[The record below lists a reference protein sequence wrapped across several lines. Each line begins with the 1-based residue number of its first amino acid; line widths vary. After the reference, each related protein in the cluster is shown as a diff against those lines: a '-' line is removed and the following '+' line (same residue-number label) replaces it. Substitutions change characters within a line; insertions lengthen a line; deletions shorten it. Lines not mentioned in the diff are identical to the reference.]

1 MLTVRKIDD
10 KDLEIL
16 REISIKTFTETFA
29 DVNSEEDMQQYI
41 SESLNEEKLLSEIQ
55 NQNSEFYFAEDKGK
69 ILGYL
74 KLNFRDAQ
82 TESFPHDYI
91 EIERIYVIKEFLGKK
106 VGKILFDKVIERACE
121 INADGIWLGVWEKN
135 ERAIAFYEKN
145 GFEIVGKHDFVL
157 GEDLQ
162 TDLLMRRKI

>member
-82 TESFPHDYI
+82 TESFPNDYI

-106 VGKILFDKVIERACE
+106 VGKILFDKVIERAW
-121 INADGIWLGVWEKN
+121 D
-135 ERAIAFYEKN
+135 
-145 GFEIVGKHDFVL
+145 
-157 GEDLQ
+157 
-162 TDLLMRRKI
+162 RKSVV

>member
-1 MLTVRKIDD
+1 MDIRKLKIS
-10 KDLEIL
+10 DLEKL
-16 REISIKTFTETFA
+16 HEISIQTFTETFSEA
-29 DVNSEEDMQQYI
+29 NSEEDMQQYI
-41 SESLNEEKLLSEIQ
+41 SESLNEERLLSELQ
-55 NQNSEFYFAEDKGK
+55 NNDSEFYFAEEKGK

-82 TESFPHDYI
+82 NESFPNDYI
-91 EIERIYVIKEFLGKK
+91 EIERIYVIKEFLEKK

-121 INADGIWLGVWEKN
+121 INADCIWLGVWEKN

-145 GFEIVGKHDFVL
+145 GFEIVGRHDFVL

-162 TDLLMRRKI
+162 TDLIMKRKI